1 MNTTFTD
8 TQAPALA
15 ASGVFSRIL
24 VGVDGS
30 PGALEAARQ
39 AAILQDAWRLE
50 LLSAWKLPP
59 HLIGVTGT
67 HVPYY
72 FDPEVERDR
81 AARALA
87 EAREEVAPYAP
98 FLTPVTK
105 VSRGVAWNELIR
117 QAEQTEATLVAVG
130 AKGLGRT
137 RAILAGSTP
146 TELIHKC
153 PCSVL
158 VARCATPEFPRRIV
172 VGVDGS
178 PESAVAYAAA
188 REAAERCDADLRP
201 VVATG
206 ANGVD
211 VRLVDELVP
220 RDEREQLH
228 EPPVQALLAAAA
240 DADLIVVG
248 SRGLRGLASLGSVS
262 ERVAHAARCSVL
274 VVRAAPWQR

>member
-1 MNTTFTD
+1 MDTTFTD
-8 TQAPALA
+8 TQTPARA

-50 LLSAWKLPP
+50 LLSVWKLPP
-59 HLIGVTGT
+59 HLIGMTGAQ
-67 HVPYY
+67 VPYY
-72 FDPEVERDR
+72 FDPEAERER
-81 AARALA
+81 AGLALA
-87 EAREEVAPYAP
+87 EAREAVAPIAP
-98 FLTPVTK
+98 FLAPVTK
-105 VSRGVAWNELIR
+105 VSRGMAWNELIR
-117 QAEQTEATLVAVG
+117 EAERTEATLVVVG

-146 TELIHKC
+146 SELIHKC
-153 PCSVL
+153 SCSVL
-158 VARCATPEFPRRIV
+158 VARGASPDFPRKIV

-178 PESAVAYAAA
+178 PESALAYSAAC
-188 REAAERCDADLRP
+188 EAAERCEAEVWP

-211 VRLVDELVP
+211 LRLVDELLP

-228 EPPVQALLAAAA
+228 EPPVRALLAAAA

-262 ERVAHAARCSVL
+262 ERIAHAARCSVL
-274 VVRAAPWQR
+274 VVRQAPWQR